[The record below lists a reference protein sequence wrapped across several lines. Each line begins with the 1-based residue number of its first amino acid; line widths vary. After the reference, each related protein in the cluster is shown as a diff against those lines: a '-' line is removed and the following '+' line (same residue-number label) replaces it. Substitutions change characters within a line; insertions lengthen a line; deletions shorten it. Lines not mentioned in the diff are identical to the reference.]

1 MAFAQ
6 LTSEQ
11 IKTHRAKA
19 VLLGPGNK
27 IEKISE
33 VTP

>member
-19 VLLGPGNK
+19 VLLGSGNK